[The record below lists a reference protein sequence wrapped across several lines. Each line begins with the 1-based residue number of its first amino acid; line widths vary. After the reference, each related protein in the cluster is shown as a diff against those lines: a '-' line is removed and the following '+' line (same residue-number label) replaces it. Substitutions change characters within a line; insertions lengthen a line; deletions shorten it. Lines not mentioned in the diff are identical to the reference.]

1 MCGFNYQIEFKFIM
15 LVMNYFQDFI
25 FGIDLQNSFLTF
37 SFCFVRLAD
46 CFSSINSASTVNSD
60 IMRFLVAFYFQ
71 ELNQEMKTLPETD
84 DNLLEDFVHCHYPWC
99 SCELCIWR
107 STCCYQVHQTFSH
120 TISAPQMAVW
130 SYII

>member
-1 MCGFNYQIEFKFIM
+1 M

-46 CFSSINSASTVNSD
+46 CFSSINSA
-60 IMRFLVAFYFQ
+60 ILRFLVAFYFQ

-84 DNLLEDFVHCHYPWC
+84 DNLLEDFVHCHYP
-99 SCELCIWR
+99 
-107 STCCYQVHQTFSH
+107 
-120 TISAPQMAVW
+120 
-130 SYII
+130 

>member
-1 MCGFNYQIEFKFIM
+1 M

-84 DNLLEDFVHCHYPWC
+84 DNLLEDFVHCHYP
-99 SCELCIWR
+99 
-107 STCCYQVHQTFSH
+107 
-120 TISAPQMAVW
+120 
-130 SYII
+130 